1 MHGMANTWNFID
13 NTLTSHKA
21 SRETSTKSERNH
33 GRKRPRT
40 NKGRGGGVSI
50 HPQPLAE
57 SFHVQQGPSEMPPT
71 DAAPALMSFESRIA
85 LALQGSNWGELQKS
99 ITAVQPQ
106 IPVPETVVTEP
117 EIAVPD
123 DVKPEMSAKQ
133 KKKREQ
139 FDRTIARDTGSV
151 VQIIHAETVAPVDM
165 EVTWDQDPELLC
177 SYNWQAS
184 DETNTIFGELFP
196 LFC

>member
-1 MHGMANTWNFID
+1 
-13 NTLTSHKA
+13 
-21 SRETSTKSERNH
+21 
-33 GRKRPRT
+33 
-40 NKGRGGGVSI
+40 
-50 HPQPLAE
+50 
-57 SFHVQQGPSEMPPT
+57 MPPT

>member
-1 MHGMANTWNFID
+1 
-13 NTLTSHKA
+13 
-21 SRETSTKSERNH
+21 
-33 GRKRPRT
+33 
-40 NKGRGGGVSI
+40 V
-50 HPQPLAE
+50 
-57 SFHVQQGPSEMPPT
+57 PPT

-85 LALQGSNWGELQKS
+85 LALQGSNWGELQKN
-99 ITAVQPQ
+99 IAAVQPQ
-106 IPVPETVVTEP
+106 IPVPETVVAES

-151 VQIIHAETVAPVDM
+151 VQIIHAETVIPVDM

-184 DETNTIFGELFP
+184 DETNTIFGKLFP
-196 LFC
+196 SDQ

>member
-1 MHGMANTWNFID
+1 
-13 NTLTSHKA
+13 
-21 SRETSTKSERNH
+21 
-33 GRKRPRT
+33 
-40 NKGRGGGVSI
+40 
-50 HPQPLAE
+50 
-57 SFHVQQGPSEMPPT
+57 
-71 DAAPALMSFESRIA
+71 MSFESRIA
-85 LALQGSNWGELQKS
+85 LALQGSNWGELQKN
-99 ITAVQPQ
+99 IAAVQPQ
-106 IPVPETVVTEP
+106 IPVPETVVAES

-151 VQIIHAETVAPVDM
+151 VQIIHAETVIPVDM

-184 DETNTIFGELFP
+184 DETNTIFGKLFP
-196 LFC
+196 SDQ